1 MIFYDDFACY
11 FDASSLASQSLWMI
25 QCDSAKK
32 KKKILDFSLGWE
44 LGKKRLIYSFKEV
57 SSDYDLFLHYILNFV
72 FTNGIY

>member
-1 MIFYDDFACY
+1 MDDSMWLC
-11 FDASSLASQSLWMI
+11 
-25 QCDSAKK
+25 KK